1 MRTAAAVAPGR
12 KQEIMRV
19 WRGVR
24 MAHRQ
29 DVGDRW
35 TEISRTQGQ
44 GRNPRL
50 PALKGKAQEWSPLGQ
65 TGLSWDHSGGRGPG
79 DQRCSGRS
87 EQSEALRLPHPP
99 GGELGSM
106 AAVLTKQERSLSTG
120 ISKEGSRPKTEGNSR
135 KVT

>member
-1 MRTAAAVAPGR
+1 
-12 KQEIMRV
+12 
-19 WRGVR
+19 

-35 TEISRTQGQ
+35 TEISRTQV
-44 GRNPRL
+44 RNPRL

-65 TGLSWDHSGGRGPG
+65 TGLSWDHRGGRGRG

-87 EQSEALRLPHPP
+87 EQSEALRLPRPP

-106 AAVLTKQERSLSTG
+106 AAVLLTNQERSLSTG
-120 ISKEGSRPKTEGNSR
+120 VSKEGNRPKSEGDSR
-135 KVT
+135 KVM